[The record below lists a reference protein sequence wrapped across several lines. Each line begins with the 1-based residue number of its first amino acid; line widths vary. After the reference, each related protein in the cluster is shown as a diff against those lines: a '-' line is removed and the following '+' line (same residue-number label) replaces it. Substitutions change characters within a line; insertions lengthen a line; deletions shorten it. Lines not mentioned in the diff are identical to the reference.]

1 MLAKYRSKRLLREE
15 TVMIDKALYT
25 ALLAKGIKIEK
36 YSVSD
41 VTIGL
46 ETENGERCE
55 LTLAVITQPGR
66 KPVTA
71 VTFEQ
76 K

>member
-1 MLAKYRSKRLLREE
+1 VL
-15 TVMIDKALYT
+15 DKALYSS
-25 ALLAKGIKIEK
+25 LLRQGIKIEK
-36 YSVSD
+36 YAVSD
-41 VTIGL
+41 ITIGL

-71 VTFEQ
+71 VTFDQ

>member
-1 MLAKYRSKRLLREE
+1 ML
-15 TVMIDKALYT
+15 DKALYSS
-25 ALLAKGIKIEK
+25 LLSKGIKIEK
-36 YSVSD
+36 YAVSD
-41 VTIGL
+41 ITIGL

-55 LTLAVITQPGR
+55 LTLAVIQQPGR